1 MKIPCIERIPL
12 LVTGLSFL
20 LPALSNCQYNNL
32 TLIAS
37 ALVLGANFTLTEINR
52 MFLKEKSISALS
64 HFLSDAK
71 FSTIEMQELYAK
83 HAYFRH
89 KIKNRK
95 GYFIIDDTM
104 THHSKFCQW
113 LHGVFVLFDHAIGTN
128 LKARCIVV
136 LYYSDGESAKFPL
149 AFRIYYQE
157 SSKMPWARRK
167 KLVHKTKNEL
177 SIEMLEWALAKGY
190 PPCMV
195 LADSWF
201 GVAPFIKGLKRLKL
215 SYVIE
220 IKNSLKV
227 RTPCS
232 EPKLTPTGK
241 LAKNQYEL
249 RSLSDFFNF
258 ITDMITSGFAADEKL
273 GKKAKVL
280 YHTKLANV
288 RLNAI
293 PGKHRIVQS
302 LDPSKDSI
310 KYLLTNEL
318 TWESSKII
326 GSYSYRWVIE
336 EFFRNAKQLLDM
348 EGVTVRSEQGITTAL
363 CLVFYIDFL
372 LHLEN
377 CKRTVENIQM
387 ESKTIP
393 SIVRRLQYEN
403 QVKFINKVQEDSV
416 FVKKWITTIN
426 SSIDR
431 KRKQNKPLVDLSFQE
446 AEEYLKN
453 VI

>member
-1 MKIPCIERIPL
+1 M
-12 LVTGLSFL
+12 
-20 LPALSNCQYNNL
+20 
-32 TLIAS
+32 
-37 ALVLGANFTLTEINR
+37 
-52 MFLKEKSISALS
+52 KEKSISALS